1 MHVVKRFPSG
11 EHGQLVSRVFDE
23 ALVSSGVKLNYD
35 SIELELRDR
44 DVSLVKDY
52 TATICLDY
60 NNPLVLDMDE
70 KGIGIIIRRELFRLM
85 FKFNLPRPVEDVIIG
100 RELVKRGF
108 GDDLL
113 YMYYNIVMR
122 SRPKN
127 ISDYIA
133 VNIPWII
140 FRGYDDYN
148 SDLMK
153 KLAGKVCSKKFPETK
168 KLFDTLCNLSQKNM
182 TAAGKE
188 YEMISCR

>member
-23 ALVSSGVKLNYD
+23 ALVSSGVKLNYN

-122 SRPKN
+122 SMPKN

-168 KLFDTLCNLSQKNM
+168 KLFDMLCNLSQKNM

>member
-1 MHVVKRFPSG
+1 MHVIKRFPSG
-11 EHGQLVSRVFDE
+11 EHGRLVSRVFDE

-168 KLFDTLCNLSQKNM
+168 KLFDMLCNLSQKNM